1 MKNIKLDIKT
11 KKLKN
16 ELEVITIKKDS
27 QIASINLGVKVGSI
41 YESLNEKG
49 ISHFVEH
56 MMFKGTKKRNNEK
69 LNRELEALGGEYN
82 AYTDYNDTVYTISCL
97 SEELNNAID
106 LLSDMIMNSTFDKK
120 EVERERGVILS
131 EIRSNKDDIEDL
143 SFKQTNEIAFKES
156 PLRYDVTG
164 IEEKVSKFTRNEIYN
179 YYKRYYEPQNIIITV
194 VSPFEHEEILE
205 IISKKFTGNEFKNC
219 YNTVLPKVVIEKN
232 INVKKVNYKV
242 DIEQSSITYLYT
254 FFDLEKE
261 LELPLKILNHR
272 LGESANSLLFRELRE
287 EKGLAYDVYTT
298 LDMTKNIKSLY
309 LYTAVSNEDV
319 DLAIKAIDETLS
331 KVINGEITF
340 GDYDLEI
347 MKKVHKTA
355 VISTLED
362 SSELCNYVLHQVLD
376 KEGIFEFLKDMKEL
390 ENLNKDQI
398 KMVASKV
405 LVNPTI
411 NILTKGNINEWNNKN
426 RSTKKK

>member
-411 NILTKGNINEWNNKN
+411 NILTKGNINE
-426 RSTKKK
+426 

>member
-319 DLAIKAIDETLS
+319 DLAIKAIDEALS

-411 NILTKGNINEWNNKN
+411 NILTKGNINE
-426 RSTKKK
+426 